1 MKIYQSSY
9 VDLCFELVVLDSPL
23 QESRK
28 IISDS
33 KIYSRLHVNLQ
44 ALSQTT
50 DEKYSLWYLHKSN
63 IYIHCKFF
71 DRPTLFFP

>member
-1 MKIYQSSY
+1 MHQPSY
-9 VDLCFELVVLDSPL
+9 VDLCFKLVVPGFPL

-33 KIYSRLHVNLQ
+33 KIYSRLRVNLQ

-50 DEKYSLWYLHKSN
+50 DEKQSLIPVQK
-63 IYIHCKFF
+63 
-71 DRPTLFFP
+71 